1 MITYGNHANSWVMKK
16 QRRDLLVLIKD
27 ETHIPHSIDAE
38 VEMLHEILYHVETM
52 ENLCVAT
59 EIIDLNKF
67 KLVTKTRQLAK
78 MLRLAELKPFQFV
91 NNKN

>member
-1 MITYGNHANSWVMKK
+1 MKK
-16 QRRDLLVLIKD
+16 QHRDLLVLIKD
-27 ETHIPHSIDAE
+27 ESHIPHSIDAE
-38 VEMLHEILYHVETM
+38 VEMLHEMLYHVETI

-67 KLVTKTRQLAK
+67 KVITRPALIAK
-78 MLRLAELKPFQFV
+78 LLRQKELKPFQFL